1 MIHKLKAFAV
11 HIGIS
16 LVIFIAI
23 LSFIIYFWYPQP
35 FFTSDGGWQG
45 IRIIAAV
52 DLILGPLLT
61 LIVYKPNKPSLKMDL
76 TIIGV
81 IQAAALGWGI
91 WVVHYERP
99 IAAVYAEGAFS
110 TVTANDMKARGMTNE
125 KLKAFGERTPVWIYS
140 NLPESFEK
148 IQKLRMDALQTGR
161 LLHLRTEY
169 YVAIDE
175 TIREKLGTNNFK
187 VEIWVKDKPSDK
199 AIYDAFVKRYKSQM
213 ADIIFL
219 PWHARYDRSII
230 ALQKTDLSYIAT
242 LDIEPPEADKD
253 KPEYW
258 EKTEQTVSG
267 E

>member
-23 LSFIIYFWYPQP
+23 LSYIIYFWYPQP

-99 IAAVYAEGAFS
+99 IAAVYAEGSFS
-110 TVTANDMKARGMTNE
+110 TVTANDMDARGMTSD

-140 NLPESFEK
+140 NLPEDFAEL
-148 IQKLRMDALQTGR
+148 QKLRIESLKTGKR
-161 LLHLRTEY
+161 LHLLPEY

-175 TIREKLGTNNFK
+175 TIRNKLSENSFNM
-187 VEIWVKDKPSDK
+187 EAWLKDKPDDK
-199 AIYDAFVKRYKSQM
+199 KIYDKFVQRYGTKTMSGVF
-213 ADIIFL
+213 FL
-219 PWHARYDRSII
+219 PWYARYDRNII
-230 ALQKTDLSYIAT
+230 VLRKADLSYVAT
-242 LDIEPPEADKD
+242 LSIRPPDADKD

-258 EKTEQTVSG
+258 YSATEKAKE
-267 E
+267 